1 VEIVSTSRLF
11 ELRTYHAAP
20 GKLDAL
26 QARFRDHTVGLF
38 AKHGLGLVGF
48 WLPLDPDGRPTDTLI
63 YLLVFD
69 DRVAADKARSAFG
82 ADPAWVAAK
91 AASETD
97 GPLTAAIESVF
108 LTAADFS
115 PLI

>member
-1 VEIVSTSRLF
+1 M
-11 ELRTYHAAP
+11 
-20 GKLDAL
+20 
-26 QARFRDHTVGLF
+26 
-38 AKHGLGLVGF
+38 LV
-48 WLPLDPDGRPTDTLI
+48 

-69 DRVAADKARSAFG
+69 DRAAADKAWSAFG
-82 ADPAWVAAK
+82 SDPAWVGAK

>member
-1 VEIVSTSRLF
+1 
-11 ELRTYHAAP
+11 
-20 GKLDAL
+20 
-26 QARFRDHTVGLF
+26 VGLF
-38 AKHGLGLVGF
+38 AKHGLELVGF
-48 WLPLDPDGRPTDTLI
+48 WLPLDFDGHPTDTLV

-69 DRVAADKARSAFG
+69 DRAAADNAWSSFG
-82 ADPAWVAAK
+82 SDPAWVGAK
-91 AASETD
+91 TASEKD